1 MIHITVRTILRL
13 AMAIGKYE
21 FSMELPEGATLNQL
35 LTRIEEVYGPKTRP
49 LLRDVAST
57 AQHPGLLFYRNHV
70 LLTGEDVLQTVLS
83 DGDIVYIASPAGGG

>member
-1 MIHITVRTILRL
+1 MQVTVRTILRL

-21 FSMELPEGATLNQL
+21 FPMELPEQATLDQL

-57 AQHPGLLFYRNHV
+57 AQHPGLLFYRNHE
-70 LLTGEDVLQTVLS
+70 LITGEHVLETVLEE
-83 DGDIVYIASPAGGG
+83 GDIVYIASPAGGG

>member
-1 MIHITVRTILRL
+1 MQVTVRTILRL

-21 FSMELPEGATLNQL
+21 FPMELPQGANLDQL
-35 LTRIEEVYGPKTRP
+35 LTRIEEVYGPRTSP
-49 LLRDVAST
+49 LLRDVTAT

-70 LLTGEDVLQTVLS
+70 LLTGEDVLQTVLE

>member
-1 MIHITVRTILRL
+1 MHVTVRTILRL

-21 FSMELPEGATLNQL
+21 FSMELPEGATLDQL

-49 LLRDVAST
+49 FLRDVSST

-70 LLTGEDVLQTVLS
+70 MLHGDDVLQTILQ

>member
-1 MIHITVRTILRL
+1 MQVTVRTILRL

-21 FSMELPEGATLNQL
+21 FPMELPENATLDQL

-49 LLRDVAST
+49 LLRDVTST
-57 AQHPGLLFYRNHV
+57 AQHPGLLFYRNHQ
-70 LLTGEDVLQTVLS
+70 LITGENVLETVLA